1 MNKTCISFQ
10 REQGRHTILD
20 AKRNG
25 SRNFDE
31 VICLADLNFTKKRG
45 SSKEQ
50 VKIFKKKV
58 EWGKWAVPSNAPPV
72 SFLLGLIQCTESQVK
87 NHPYQFIPL
96 ISKGKKITKMSQ
108 KISSDITE
116 TSEVLRLTISVE
128 FMAE

>member
-1 MNKTCISFQ
+1 MSSRLKLYKEKGFLEGTGENFQ
-10 REQGRHTILD
+10 KKGRMGKMGCTIE
-20 AKRNG
+20 R
-25 SRNFDE
+25 
-31 VICLADLNFTKKRG
+31 
-45 SSKEQ
+45 
-50 VKIFKKKV
+50 
-58 EWGKWAVPSNAPPV
+58 PPPV

-116 TSEVLRLTISVE
+116 TPEVLRLTISVE